1 MLNLSAVLEDGARTV
16 PEKDCLVFGDLRLN
30 YSVTDMIANQV
41 ANLLVSRGIRPGDRV
56 ALACPNL
63 PYFPFVYYGALKA
76 GAVVVPLNVLL
87 TPSEIVYHLEDS
99 DAKAF
104 FAFTG
109 SPELPLGERA
119 FEAFNQVEGCTT
131 YIDLPATPGATES
144 TIEGAETLWKALE
157 GQPGEFETVQANS
170 DDTAVII
177 YTRGTTG
184 KPKGA
189 ELSHNNLMMNAIVAS
204 SLVNKHPEGFE
215 VSLVALPL
223 FHIFGQTVMLNAA
236 LYRHSTLVLMPRFD
250 GDEALRL
257 MEKENVTGFSG
268 VPTMYWGLLNAA
280 RSAEPGTYDID
291 KIAGNMVDAVSG
303 GASLPA
309 QLAEDVVQTFGGGL
323 VEGYGLSETS
333 PVVSFNNPNVKA
345 KTGSIGL
352 PVWGTEMKLIDDEW
366 NDQDEVGEIAI
377 RGHCVMKGY
386 HNRPEVNEEV
396 LKDGWF
402 RTGDIARR
410 DEEGF
415 YFIIDRSKDM
425 IIRGGYNVYPRE
437 VEEVLMANEAVS
449 LAAVVGVPHD
459 THGEEIKAF
468 VIPEQG
474 SKITPEEL
482 VDWAKERLAAYK
494 YPRKIEFRDELPMTS
509 TGKIL
514 KRELRD

>member
-1 MLNLSAVLEDGARTV
+1 CPRAGSGNARSRRRWRTPLRGPCAGHRRGRRTCRRRRSVGAGHRDPLRPGTEGRRPSAPAICPGGHGHRSCHPSSGRRLPLSSPLFLGRFRSCPFRLAGGGADRKRFTHAVNGVVGLRPPRKARHASPHRPSGLLLFGQVAQNTRARTPWIRYPPCVREGQPMLNLSAVLEDGARTV

-30 YSVTDMIANQV
+30 YSVTDMITNQV

-177 YTRGTTG
+177 YTSGTTG

-204 SLVNKHPEGFE
+204 RLVNKHPEGFE
-215 VSLVALPL
+215 ISLVALPL
-223 FHIFGQTVMLNAA
+223 FHIFGQTLMLNAA

-257 MEKENVTGFSG
+257 MEKEN
-268 VPTMYWGLLNAA
+268 
-280 RSAEPGTYDID
+280 
-291 KIAGNMVDAVSG
+291 
-303 GASLPA
+303 
-309 QLAEDVVQTFGGGL
+309 
-323 VEGYGLSETS
+323 
-333 PVVSFNNPNVKA
+333 
-345 KTGSIGL
+345 
-352 PVWGTEMKLIDDEW
+352 
-366 NDQDEVGEIAI
+366 
-377 RGHCVMKGY
+377 
-386 HNRPEVNEEV
+386 
-396 LKDGWF
+396 
-402 RTGDIARR
+402 
-410 DEEGF
+410 
-415 YFIIDRSKDM
+415 
-425 IIRGGYNVYPRE
+425 
-437 VEEVLMANEAVS
+437 
-449 LAAVVGVPHD
+449 
-459 THGEEIKAF
+459 
-468 VIPEQG
+468 
-474 SKITPEEL
+474 
-482 VDWAKERLAAYK
+482 
-494 YPRKIEFRDELPMTS
+494 
-509 TGKIL
+509 
-514 KRELRD
+514 